1 MSVALRLAFEVLE
14 VRTRHPF
21 TIARGTTDAYRR
33 VWVRLADADG
43 VEGWGEADPSA
54 YYGETAET
62 VVAALRRLEPV
73 LPADPFDLEGA
84 DAAMARAL
92 EGNAAARV
100 ALSAALHDL
109 VGKRLGVPLWKL
121 WGLDPAKAPRSSF
134 TIGIAEPDLIRAK
147 VREADRW
154 PILKIKV
161 GTPDDER
168 TLRAVREV
176 TDKPLRVDA
185 NAGWTVQQAVAR
197 LPLLEEMGVELIE
210 QPVAPGDVA
219 GLAAVH
225 RASRIPIVADESC
238 RVAADIPALA
248 GAVDA
253 ISIKL
258 AKCGSLREALRMIAV
273 ARAHRLQV
281 MVGCMVETSLGITAA
296 AHLTPLLD
304 LVDLD
309 GAALLAED
317 PFAGASIDGGRITL
331 PTAPGLGVTR
341 R

>member
-1 MSVALRLAFEVLE
+1 MSVALKLAFEVLE

-21 TIARGTTDAYRR
+21 TIARGTNESYRR

-43 VEGWGEADPSA
+43 VEGWGEADPSP

-62 VVAALRRLEPV
+62 VAAALHRLEPV
-73 LPADPFDLEGA
+73 LPSDPFDLEGA
-84 DAAMARAL
+84 EAAMARAL
-92 EGNAAARV
+92 AGNASARV

-109 VGKRLGVPLWKL
+109 AGKRLGVPLWKL
-121 WGLDPAKAPRSSF
+121 WGLDPARAPLSSF
-134 TIGIAEPDLIRAK
+134 TIGIAEPDVVRAK
-147 VREADRW
+147 VREAAAW

-161 GTPDDER
+161 GTPHDER
-168 TLRAVREV
+168 MLRAVREA

-185 NAGWTVQQAVAR
+185 NAGWSAEQAIAR
-197 LPLLEEMGVELIE
+197 LPLLEEMGVALIE
-210 QPVAPGDVA
+210 QPVAPDDLV

-238 RVAADIPALA
+238 RVASDIPGLA
-248 GAVDA
+248 GAVDG

-258 AKCGSLREALRMIAV
+258 AKCGSLREALRMVAV
-273 ARAHRLQV
+273 ARAHHLSV

-296 AHLTPLLD
+296 AHFTPLLD

-309 GAALLAED
+309 GAALLAHD
-317 PFAGASIDGGRITL
+317 PFAGASIDGGRIAL